1 MLIWDTGE
9 YSVLP
14 YRGSSIDSDAESGG
28 NEARNATV
36 TDSEKLR
43 QAFRQ
48 RKIRLRLH
56 GTRLPQGYT
65 LAIRADKHHFP
76 TEQPRKP
83 ARTRRRKAPKSTHGQ
98 KRETPSSEGSD
109 TDQPQL
115 GRGRIESLHRPA
127 SPPRTVEISNENV
140 HAASEEESETIRL
153 ANAYPGATNDINSVH
168 QRKWYLSMDRNSSGF
183 YPVRDNRTGL
193 RTWTR
198 KTGPGGMLYGF
209 EKFWVMGRDVER
221 SVITGRLAKD
231 IMEDEGVE
239 GYVPRGLW
247 RPVTE

>member
-14 YRGSSIDSDAESGG
+14 YHGSPIDSDAESGDDEVS
-28 NEARNATV
+28 NVTV

-43 QAFRQ
+43 HAFQQ

-65 LAIRADKHHFP
+65 LAIRADKDHFS

-83 ARTRRRKAPKSTHGQ
+83 ARTRRHKDPKSAHRQ
-98 KRETPSSEGSD
+98 KRETPNSEGSD

-115 GRGRIESLHRPA
+115 GRRVIESLHRSA
-127 SPPRTVEISNENV
+127 SPPRKVEVGEDA

-153 ANAYPGATNDINSVH
+153 TNAYPGATNDINSVH

-183 YPVRDNRTGL
+183 FPVRNNRTGL

-198 KTGPGGMLYGF
+198 KTGPGGKLHGF

-221 SVITGRLAKD
+221 SVVTGRLAKD

>member
-14 YRGSSIDSDAESGG
+14 YSGSPRDSDAESDGDG
-28 NEARNATV
+28 ASKATV
-36 TDSEKLR
+36 TDSEKLH
-43 QAFRQ
+43 QAFQ
-48 RKIRLRLH
+48 QGKIRLRLH
-56 GTRLPQGYT
+56 GTKLPQGYT
-65 LAIRADKHHFP
+65 LTIRADKDHFP

-83 ARTRRRKAPKSTHGQ
+83 ARTRRRKVPKSAHGQ
-98 KRETPSSEGSD
+98 RRETCSSEGSD

-115 GRGRIESLHRPA
+115 ARRGIESLHRSA
-127 SPPRTVEISNENV
+127 SPPRKAAISNEDA

-153 ANAYPGATNDINSVH
+153 TNAYPGATNDINSVH

-183 YPVRDNRTGL
+183 FPVRNYRTGL

-198 KTGPGGMLYGF
+198 KTGPGGKLSGF

-231 IMEDEGVE
+231 I
-239 GYVPRGLW
+239 
-247 RPVTE
+247 

>member
-1 MLIWDTGE
+1 M
-9 YSVLP
+9 LP
-14 YRGSSIDSDAESGG
+14 YRGSPVDSDAESGG
-28 NEARNATV
+28 DEASNATV
-36 TDSEKLR
+36 TDSEKLHH
-43 QAFRQ
+43 AFQQ

-65 LAIRADKHHFP
+65 LAIRADKSSFK

-83 ARTRRRKAPKSTHGQ
+83 ARTRRRKTPKSARGR
-98 KRETPSSEGSD
+98 KREIPSSEGSD
-109 TDQPQL
+109 ADQPQPA
-115 GRGRIESLHRPA
+115 RRVVESLHRSA
-127 SPPRTVEISNENV
+127 SPPRKAEIDEDA

-153 ANAYPGATNDINSVH
+153 TNAYPGATNDINSVY

-183 YPVRDNRTGL
+183 FPVRNNKTGL

-198 KTGPGGMLYGF
+198 KTGPGGELYGF

-221 SVITGRLAKD
+221 SVVTGRLAKD

>member
-14 YRGSSIDSDAESGG
+14 YRGSPIDSGAESGG
-28 NEARNATV
+28 DEASNATV
-36 TDSEKLR
+36 TDSEKLHH
-43 QAFRQ
+43 AFQQ

-65 LAIRADKHHFP
+65 LAIRADKDHFP

-83 ARTRRRKAPKSTHGQ
+83 ARTRRRKDPKSAHGQ
-98 KRETPSSEGSD
+98 KKESSSSEDSD

-115 GRGRIESLHRPA
+115 GRRVIESLHRSA
-127 SPPRTVEISNENV
+127 SPPTKAEIGNEDA
-140 HAASEEESETIRL
+140 HAASEESETIRL
-153 ANAYPGATNDINSVH
+153 TNAYTGATNDINSVH

-183 YPVRDNRTGL
+183 FPVRDNRTGL
-193 RTWTR
+193 KTWTR
-198 KTGPGGMLYGF
+198 KTGPGGKLYGF

-221 SVITGRLAKD
+221 SVVTGRLAKD

-239 GYVPRGLW
+239 DYVPRGRW

>member
-28 NEARNATV
+28 DEASNATV
-36 TDSEKLR
+36 TDSEKLH
-43 QAFRQ
+43 QAFQQ

-83 ARTRRRKAPKSTHGQ
+83 ARTRRRKDLKSTHGQ
-98 KRETPSSEGSD
+98 KRETSSSEDSD
-109 TDQPQL
+109 TNRPQL
-115 GRGRIESLHRPA
+115 ERGSIESLHRSA
-127 SPPRTVEISNENV
+127 SPPRKVEVSNENAY
-140 HAASEEESETIRL
+140 AASEEESETIRL
-153 ANAYPGATNDINSVH
+153 ANAYTGATNDINSVH

-183 YPVRDNRTGL
+183 FPVRDNRTGL
-193 RTWTR
+193 RMWTR

-231 IMEDEGVE
+231 IMKDEGVE

-247 RPVTE
+247 RPVME